1 MKNFIAILIIAIS
14 LASCDPGVQGNG
26 NVKSQS
32 RNVESFDAIDISGGY
47 EIHIAQTGESSL
59 RIEADEN
66 LHQYIETY
74 VENGTL
80 YVSSERRIGRS
91 KELDL
96 YLTVDQLRAIESSG
110 ATEVTTRGVVKGDQ
124 LSLDFSGAVEAEL
137 ELNYERLRG
146 DFSGAA
152 ELNLSGKAD
161 EVSID
166 ASGAV
171 EVNALDLET
180 RRFSLDISGA
190 GEFEVFVTE
199 ELNVEASGA
208 VEVNYKGN
216 PENVNRKVS
225 GAASIEP
232 I

>member
-1 MKNFIAILIIAIS
+1 MKNLLSILVIAVAM
-14 LASCDPGVQGNG
+14 ASCDPGIQGNG
-26 NVKSQS
+26 KVKSEI
-32 RNVESFDAIDISGGY
+32 RDVASFDAIDISGGY

-80 YVSSERRIGRS
+80 YVSSERRIARS

-96 YLTVDQLRAIESSG
+96 YLTVDQLKSIESSG
-110 ATEVTTRGVVKGDQ
+110 ATEIASRGVIKGDK
-124 LSLDFSGAVEAEL
+124 LDLDFSGAVEADL
-137 ELNYERLRG
+137 ELDQQRVTG

-152 ELNLSGKAD
+152 ELDLRGKAD

-171 EVNALDLET
+171 EVNALELET
-180 RRFSLDISGA
+180 RRFSLDVSGA
-190 GEFEVFVTE
+190 GEFELFVTE
-199 ELNVEASGA
+199 ELNIEASGA
-208 VEVNYKGN
+208 VEVKYKGN
-216 PENVNRKVS
+216 PQNVNRQVS
-225 GAASIEP
+225 GAASIEAL
-232 I
+232 